1 MEVLKVVHVDKNY
14 RMKENIIEA
23 VKDVTMEFETGKIY
37 VITGHSG
44 SGKSTF
50 LRILGLLT
58 GYDSG
63 NVIIDKIDT
72 SNLNDSTKA
81 DIRNQKI
88 GFVFQNYLLN
98 NHLKAY
104 ENVMIPMYINKN
116 IPANTRKERAKN
128 LLKMVGLSERVN
140 HFPNQLSGGEQ
151 QRVAIARALAND
163 PKIILADEPTGALD
177 SKSSK
182 LLLESLD
189 NLNENFKATVLMV
202 THDAL
207 AASYAS
213 RVIFIKDGKIFNEL
227 IKGSD
232 TRKEFFD
239 KIIDVVSLL
248 GGEIND
254 AL

>member
-14 RMKENIIEA
+14 RMKEKIIEA

-72 SNLNDSTKA
+72 KNLRDSKKA
-81 DIRNQKI
+81 DIRNQKV

-104 ENVMIPMYINKN
+104 ENVMIPMYINKC

-163 PKIILADEPTGALD
+163 PKIILADEPTGNLD
-177 SKSSK
+177 KKSEK
-182 LLLESLD
+182 KILD
-189 NLNENFKATVLMV
+189 IFLDLKVMGKCIIIV
-202 THDAL
+202 THNEHIRT
-207 AASYAS
+207 YADQ
-213 RVIFIKDGKIFNEL
+213 VYEM
-227 IKGSD
+227 SD
-232 TRKEFFD
+232 
-239 KIIDVVSLL
+239 
-248 GGEIND
+248 GEIKEIAYENKRSS
-254 AL
+254 

>member
-140 HFPNQLSGGEQ
+140 HCPNQLSGGEQ

-163 PKIILADEPTGALD
+163 PKIILADEPTGNLD
-177 SKSSK
+177 KKSEK
-182 LLLESLD
+182 KILD
-189 NLNENFKATVLMV
+189 IFLDLKAMGKCIIIV
-202 THDAL
+202 THNEHIRT
-207 AASYAS
+207 YADQ
-213 RVIFIKDGKIFNEL
+213 VYEM
-227 IKGSD
+227 SD
-232 TRKEFFD
+232 
-239 KIIDVVSLL
+239 
-248 GGEIND
+248 GEIKEIAYENKRSS
-254 AL
+254 